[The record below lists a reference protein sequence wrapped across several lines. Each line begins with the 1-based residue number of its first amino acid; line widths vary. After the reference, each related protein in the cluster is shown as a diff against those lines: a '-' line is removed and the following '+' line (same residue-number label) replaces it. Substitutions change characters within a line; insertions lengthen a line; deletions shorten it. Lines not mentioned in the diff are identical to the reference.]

1 MRNTVKTC
9 KRGACKNYNPMGNEQ
24 MKILKVSL
32 NTACIVCKHI
42 LNEKRPI
49 LYVSHDEDD
58 GCWQF
63 MCGDEHVFTEDARVI
78 ALVEAFELDASISQV
93 AGMPCGCFAE
103 RESAAS
109 DWRIFSRQ

>member
-1 MRNTVKTC
+1 MESGVMMFK
-9 KRGACKNYNPMGNEQ
+9 KKKKFPFADSP
-24 MKILKVSL
+24 
-32 NTACIVCKHI
+32 NTACIVCRHI
-42 LNEKRPI
+42 LDEKRPI
-49 LYVSHDEDD
+49 LYVSHDEED

-78 ALVEAFELDASISQV
+78 ALAEAFELDASISQV

-109 DWRIFSRQ
+109 AWQVFSRQ